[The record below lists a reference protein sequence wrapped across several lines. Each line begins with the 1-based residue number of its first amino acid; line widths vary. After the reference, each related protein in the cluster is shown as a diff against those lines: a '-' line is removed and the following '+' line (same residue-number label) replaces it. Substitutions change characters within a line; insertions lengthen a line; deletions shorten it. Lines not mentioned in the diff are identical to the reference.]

1 MARMSFCTFIPIK
14 VNRSSLS
21 TQNFQ
26 GNEANRK
33 RGNPG
38 DIKGFK
44 SWEAAREEGGEE
56 VEE

>member
-1 MARMSFCTFIPIK
+1 MSFCTFIPIK